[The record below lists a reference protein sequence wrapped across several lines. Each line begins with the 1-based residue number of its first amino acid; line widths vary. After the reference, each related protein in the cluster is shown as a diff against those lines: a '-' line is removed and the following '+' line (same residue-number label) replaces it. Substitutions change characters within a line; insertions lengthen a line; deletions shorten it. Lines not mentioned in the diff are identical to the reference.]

1 MSTSAKPRRTKT
13 KAPGVYR
20 SISGKFEIAFRD
32 SDGRLRFQVVEGGFE
47 AAKAARADVVGKV
60 RKGEAVRPSRLTFG
74 EYAEAW
80 IAALNKRPR
89 TLEAYRY
96 QLDRH
101 LLPRFRRRKLTEIAT
116 NDIAHMVVAMQ
127 RAGLSGW
134 TINGTLTTLSG
145 LMRKAKRDGLIA
157 ANPVGELE
165 RDERPK
171 IDSREK
177 RVLTEAEMGK
187 LLGAAG
193 AFRTLVAVGL
203 FGGLRLA
210 ECLGLVWEDID
221 FERGFLR
228 CRYQL
233 DRQRQRVPLKTPESR
248 RDVVLAPQLGK
259 VLREHRMASRF
270 KGPGDFLFPAP
281 DGRGRDHRSTSRGI
295 ERAVERAGLGD
306 GVSSHVFRH
315 TFASLL
321 VVGLKLDPVSVSR
334 QLGHRNVTITLNTY
348 SHLFEQAKA
357 ADEMRDRLEV
367 GFGHL
372 LRAKDAAS

>member
-127 RAGLSGW
+127 RAGLSW
-134 TINGTLTTLSG
+134 VDDQ
-145 LMRKAKRDGLIA
+145 RDA
-157 ANPVGELE
+157 HDSVRADAEGEAG
-165 RDERPK
+165 RADR
-171 IDSREK
+171 REPG
-177 RVLTEAEMGK
+177 RRAR
-187 LLGAAG
+187 AR
-193 AFRTLVAVGL
+193 RT
-203 FGGLRLA
+203 
-210 ECLGLVWEDID
+210 
-221 FERGFLR
+221 
-228 CRYQL
+228 
-233 DRQRQRVPLKTPESR
+233 P
-248 RDVVLAPQLGK
+248 
-259 VLREHRMASRF
+259 
-270 KGPGDFLFPAP
+270 
-281 DGRGRDHRSTSRGI
+281 
-295 ERAVERAGLGD
+295 
-306 GVSSHVFRH
+306 
-315 TFASLL
+315 
-321 VVGLKLDPVSVSR
+321 
-334 QLGHRNVTITLNTY
+334 
-348 SHLFEQAKA
+348 
-357 ADEMRDRLEV
+357 
-367 GFGHL
+367 
-372 LRAKDAAS
+372 